1 LPDNQQPPSIV
12 LSPLR
17 RRIVGAV
24 MRAGE
29 LSRSDLARRLGLSRS
44 SLSPEISD
52 LLAMGVLIADR
63 RGASTGGRRGALL
76 TPAGPGIAVLAGV
89 DIDADRVSVALTAL
103 DGTVLATDTLEM
115 AAADDPEIALRGAAE
130 MIERDLEPGAGPLQA
145 IGISIAAD
153 VDPTT
158 GRPVSAPTMPRWAD
172 WPVCDFFAERSGVR
186 SFIDNDVNVLALAE
200 AAHPRTGPGLG
211 RSFIVMKIS
220 RGLGCGIVVDG
231 KVFRGNAGFA
241 GDLGHICADQHDR
254 TLCACGNRGCL
265 EVLAGEPAIL
275 NAANALADDGRS
287 PILGALRV
295 QNGGVLTLSLVGDAS
310 AAGDAAVG
318 SLLRDV
324 GKHIGFVLAGVVSFF
339 NPSAVLVS
347 SGLGGG
353 EDILLNAIRELI
365 YQRALPFSTR
375 GLQVMRSH
383 FHRDGG
389 AVSAAVLAAEGWVG
403 MAGTVAERRGLPS
416 SVNGSTVVADGIG
429 P

>member
-1 LPDNQQPPSIV
+1 V

-17 RRIVGAV
+17 RRIVGTT

-29 LSRSDLARRLGLSRS
+29 LSRSDLARRLSLSRS
-44 SLSPEISD
+44 SVSPEISD
-52 LLAMGVLIADR
+52 LLAMGVLVADR
-63 RGASTGGRRGALL
+63 HSPSTGGRRGALIA
-76 TPAGPGIAVLAGV
+76 PAGPGVAVLAGV

-103 DGTVLATDTLEM
+103 DGTVLASDTLEM
-115 AAADDPEIALRGAAE
+115 DAAADPAIALRGAAE
-130 MIERDLEPGAGPLQA
+130 MIERDLAPAAGPLQA
-145 IGISIAAD
+145 LGISIAAD
-153 VDPTT
+153 VDPVT

-172 WPVCDFFAERSGVR
+172 WPVCDFFAERFGVR
-186 SFIDNDVNVLALAE
+186 AFIDNDVNVLALAE
-200 AAHPRTGPGLG
+200 AAHPHTGPGLG
-211 RSFIVMKIS
+211 PSFIVMKIS

-231 KVFRGNAGFA
+231 KVFRGSAGFA

-275 NAANALADDGRS
+275 TEADALADEGRS
-287 PILGALRV
+287 PILAALRE
-295 QNGGVLTLSLVGDAS
+295 QHDGVLTLDLVGAAS

-353 EDILLNAIRELI
+353 EDILLNGIRELV

-389 AVSAAVLAAEGWVG
+389 AVSAAVLAAEGWLG
-403 MAGTVAERRGLPS
+403 MAGTVAERRALVSRTSRS
-416 SVNGSTVVADGIG
+416 SVVTDGTG